1 MTRYY
6 SKADIATTVFRAI
19 KRLILSGG
27 LEAVTIRSVAKEAE
41 TSTGAL
47 RNRWA
52 DKSALVQEACSAVR
66 DDLGRATLRRVSTM
80 VARSAP
86 EGADRDRL
94 EEAVGHLA
102 ATLPYDD
109 ATREDMTVWWAF
121 RARARW
127 ADDAVR
133 RMVTDF
139 EDSWLEVCRMALRHL
154 GLDDDRVEDEALRLH
169 LLMIGLRT
177 RLCDPCGFT
186 DEQALTV
193 LRAHLAPL
201 AAAG

>member
-19 KRLILSGG
+19 KRLILRGG
-27 LEAVTIRSVAKEAE
+27 LEAVTIRSVAKEAD

-47 RNRWA
+47 RNRWP
-52 DKSALVQEACSAVR
+52 DKAALVQEACWAVR
-66 DDLGRATLRRVSTM
+66 DDLGRATLRRASTL
-80 VARSAP
+80 ARSAP
-86 EGADRDRL
+86 EGADRDRF

-109 ATREDMTVWWAF
+109 ATRDDMTVWWAF
-121 RARARW
+121 HARARW

-139 EDSWLEVCRMALRHL
+139 DDGWLEVCRMALRHL
-154 GLDDDRVEDEALRLH
+154 GVDDERVEDEALRLH
-169 LLMIGLRT
+169 LLMTGLRT
-177 RLCDPCGFT
+177 RLCDPGDFT
-186 DEQALTV
+186 GEQALTV